1 MQRVIIHNVGPVKDA
16 DIRLKKIN
24 VFIGPQSS
32 GKSTVAKIIAFCSW
46 LEKNKHELDG
56 SNLFANSVIDKMV
69 SYHRM
74 EGYLSDDSYIFYQ
87 GDNIAFAYNWPKGMA
102 MPMEFE
108 ENDYNVSHL
117 VEKEVLFFRLERLS
131 NPKVLYIPAERNIVS
146 VVPNL
151 RKYDDSK
158 DSLQSFIVDWF
169 EAKRSFKK
177 ESALNLIDLGM
188 RYYTDNDEDY
198 IQIEEG
204 KTIKLRNAS
213 SGLQSVTP
221 LITVADYMSNGM
233 YEQERP
239 FSVEEQDVLNKLL
252 HDLAVESSSTNDI
265 SDMKRRLTGFLQG
278 KVYSH
283 TQFVVEEPEQNL
295 YPQEQYKLVEYLT
308 SIINHGKQHRLTL
321 TTHSPYIIN
330 FLNVLL
336 RRRPEDYES
345 YVSHDN
351 LNVYLI
357 SDGHLT
363 DMMMHN
369 QAMTKWAVDTSV
381 LNAAMEEIADE
392 FERLV

>member
-87 GDNIAFAYNWPKGMA
+87 GDNIAFAYNWPKGKA

-108 ENDYNVSHL
+108 ESDYNVSHL
-117 VEKEVLFFRLERLS
+117 VEKEELFFRSERLS

-146 VVPNL
+146 DVPNL

-369 QAMTKWAVDTSV
+369 QATTRWAVDTSV